1 MNIKSFS
8 PRIESVHEIQ
18 EFVRG
23 FFLALGA
30 GEKKLMKIDLLVE
43 EIVVNIVRYGG
54 MAVES
59 GSIDVGMDT
68 ADHKI
73 ILEISDNG
81 LAFNPL
87 EQEGPDLTAGL
98 DERRPGGL
106 GIFFVKQIAEEIRYE
121 RRDDKN
127 HLRLCLDL

>member
-18 EFVRG
+18 EFVREP
-23 FFLALGA
+23 FLALGA

-59 GSIDVGMDT
+59 GFIDVAIDT
-68 ADHKI
+68 VDHKI

-106 GIFFVKQIAEEIRYE
+106 GIFFVKQIAAEIRYQ
-121 RRDDKN
+121 RRDHKN
-127 HLRLCLDL
+127 HLRLCLDI

>member
-30 GEKKLMKIDLLVE
+30 GETKLMKIDLLVE

-59 GSIDVGMDT
+59 SFIDVGMDT
-68 ADHKI
+68 AEDKI

-81 LAFNPL
+81 PAFNPL
-87 EQEGPDLTAGL
+87 EHEDPDLTAGL
-98 DERRPGGL
+98 DDRRPGGL
-106 GIFFVKQIAEEIRYE
+106 GIFLVKRIAEEIRYE
-121 RRDDKN
+121 RRGGKN
-127 HLRLCLDL
+127 HLRLCLGL

>member
-68 ADHKI
+68 ADDKI

-98 DERRPGGL
+98 DERRP
-106 GIFFVKQIAEEIRYE
+106 
-121 RRDDKN
+121 
-127 HLRLCLDL
+127 

>member
-59 GSIDVGMDT
+59 GFIDVGMDT
-68 ADHKI
+68 VDHKI

-87 EQEGPDLTAGL
+87 EQKGPDLTAGL

-106 GIFFVKQIAEEIRYE
+106 GIFLVKQIAAEIRYE
-121 RRDDKN
+121 RRDHKN
-127 HLRLCLDL
+127 HLRLSLDL

>member
-1 MNIKSFS
+1 M
-8 PRIESVHEIQ
+8 ESVHEIQ

-23 FFLALGA
+23 FFLTLGA

-43 EIVVNIVRYGG
+43 EIIVNIVRYGG

-68 ADHKI
+68 ANHKI

-87 EQEGPDLTAGL
+87 EQEAPDLTAGL

-106 GIFFVKQIAEEIRYE
+106 GIFFVKQIAAEIRYE
-121 RRDDKN
+121 RRGDKN
-127 HLRLCLDL
+127 HLRLCLDP

>member
-8 PRIESVHEIQ
+8 PRIESIHEIQ
-18 EFVRG
+18 KFVREP
-23 FFLALGA
+23 FLALGA

-59 GSIDVGMDT
+59 DFIDVGMDT
-68 ADHKI
+68 VDDKI
-73 ILEISDNG
+73 IIEISDNG

-98 DERRPGGL
+98 DERRPGGI
-106 GIFFVKQIAEEIRYE
+106 GIFFVKQIAKEIRYE
-121 RRDDKN
+121 RRDHKN
-127 HLRLCLDL
+127 YLRLCLDL

>member
-68 ADHKI
+68 ADDKI

>member
-1 MNIKSFS
+1 MNRKSFS
-8 PRIESVHEIQ
+8 PRMESVHEIQ
-18 EFVRG
+18 EFVG
-23 FFLALGA
+23 KAFLALGA

-54 MAVES
+54 MAVED
-59 GSIDVGMDT
+59 GIIDVGMDRS
-68 ADHKI
+68 DDKI

-87 EQEGPDLTAGL
+87 EQAEPDLTSGL

-106 GIFFVKQIAEEIRYE
+106 GIFFVRQIAKEIRYE
-121 RRDDKN
+121 RRDHKN

>member
-8 PRIESVHEIQ
+8 SRIESVHEIQ

-23 FFLALGA
+23 FVLALGA

-59 GSIDVGMDT
+59 GFIDVGMDT
-68 ADHKI
+68 ADHTI

-81 LAFNPL
+81 PAFNPL
-87 EQEGPDLTAGL
+87 EQEAPDLTAGL

-106 GIFFVKQIAEEIRYE
+106 GIFLVKQIAEEIRYE
-121 RRDDKN
+121 RRDHKN
-127 HLRLCLDL
+127 HLRLYLVL

>member
-18 EFVRG
+18 EFVG
-23 FFLALGA
+23 KVFLALGA
-30 GEKKLMKIDLLVE
+30 DEKKLMKIDLLVE

-54 MAVES
+54 MAVED
-59 GSIDVGMDT
+59 GIIDVGMDRS
-68 ADHKI
+68 DDKI

-87 EQEGPDLTAGL
+87 EQAEPDLTSGL

-106 GIFFVKQIAEEIRYE
+106 GIFFVKQIAKEIRYE
-121 RRDDKN
+121 RRDHKN

>member
-59 GSIDVGMDT
+59 GVIDVGMDT
-68 ADHKI
+68 VDHKI

-87 EQEGPDLTAGL
+87 EQKGPDLTTGL

-106 GIFFVKQIAEEIRYE
+106 GIFLVKQIAAEIRYE
-121 RRDDKN
+121 RRDHKN
-127 HLRLCLDL
+127 HLRLSLDL

>member
-8 PRIESVHEIQ
+8 PRIEAVHEIQ
-18 EFVRG
+18 EFVREP
-23 FFLALGA
+23 FLPLGV

-59 GSIDVGMDT
+59 GFIDVGMDT
-68 ADHKI
+68 VDDKI
-73 ILEISDNG
+73 IIEISDNG

-98 DERRPGGL
+98 DERHLGGL
-106 GIFFVKQIAEEIRYE
+106 GIFFVKQIAKEIRYE
-121 RRDDKN
+121 RRDHKN
-127 HLRLCLDL
+127 YLRLCLDL